1 MLRVERVVVED
12 YRKGK
17 NPCPKTKIG
26 LFWYSKSGAIYTIF
40 KIQIADTLVDLT
52 IFRLYGEVRAVIRWH
67 CGHPVVIRGGREVRT
82 IQAVQEVFV
91 WQYNAELERARKQ
104 LRYGWMWY
112 FKANNAQ

>member
-40 KIQIADTLVDLT
+40 KI
-52 IFRLYGEVRAVIRWH
+52 
-67 CGHPVVIRGGREVRT
+67 
-82 IQAVQEVFV
+82 
-91 WQYNAELERARKQ
+91 
-104 LRYGWMWY
+104 
-112 FKANNAQ
+112 